1 MAMVVERL
9 CLFVSVVLFPRIS
22 FRIESYLK
30 EEMEGRADLG
40 RGPSPTRQTGRQP
53 RHLRRR
59 SFVFL
64 FFFFFLFFAC
74 VLYRRNRNRSRSIQ
88 TVERAM
94 ECIILRVFFI
104 FVTVPTVVAVV
115 AVESVALVRRSV
127 RARFC
132 FTFRARRCGRWVR
145 RASWGEK
152 NIQSMKTKI
161 KTRNWNRNRKRIRM
175 RTSNRRHEPTSSARP
190 DQSNN
195 HRNAFDF
202 YQFFWVLPDFSW
214 SCRVLF
220 GFTGV
225 YWVLPSFTGRCLVF
239 LYILRGL
246 VSFT

>member
-1 MAMVVERL
+1 MAMVGERL

-94 ECIILRVFFI
+94 ECIILRVFFY
-104 FVTVPTVVAVV
+104 FCDCADCCCCCCCWECC
-115 AVESVALVRRSV
+115 ACQKVRPSAFLFHFSGPSMWSMSPPGV
-127 RARFC
+127 L
-132 FTFRARRCGRWVR
+132 RR
-145 RASWGEK
+145 EK
-152 NIQSMKTKI
+152 YPVNENKNKNPKLKSK
-161 KTRNWNRNRKRIRM
+161 
-175 RTSNRRHEPTSSARP
+175 
-190 DQSNN
+190 
-195 HRNAFDF
+195 
-202 YQFFWVLPDFSW
+202 
-214 SCRVLF
+214 
-220 GFTGV
+220 
-225 YWVLPSFTGRCLVF
+225 
-239 LYILRGL
+239 
-246 VSFT
+246 

>member
-1 MAMVVERL
+1 MAMVGERL

-132 FTFRARRCGRWVR
+132 FTFRARRCGR
-145 RASWGEK
+145 
-152 NIQSMKTKI
+152 
-161 KTRNWNRNRKRIRM
+161 
-175 RTSNRRHEPTSSARP
+175 
-190 DQSNN
+190 
-195 HRNAFDF
+195 
-202 YQFFWVLPDFSW
+202 
-214 SCRVLF
+214 
-220 GFTGV
+220 
-225 YWVLPSFTGRCLVF
+225 
-239 LYILRGL
+239 
-246 VSFT
+246 

>member
-1 MAMVVERL
+1 MAMVGERL

-94 ECIILRVFFI
+94 ECIILRVFLF
-104 FVTVPTVVAVV
+104 
-115 AVESVALVRRSV
+115 LWLCR
-127 RARFC
+127 
-132 FTFRARRCGRWVR
+132 
-145 RASWGEK
+145 
-152 NIQSMKTKI
+152 
-161 KTRNWNRNRKRIRM
+161 
-175 RTSNRRHEPTSSARP
+175 
-190 DQSNN
+190 
-195 HRNAFDF
+195 
-202 YQFFWVLPDFSW
+202 LLLLLLLL
-214 SCRVLF
+214 RVLRLSEGPSERVFVSLF
-220 GFTGV
+220 GPV
-225 YWVLPSFTGRCLVF
+225 DVVDESAGRPEARK
-239 LYILRGL
+239 I
-246 VSFT
+246 SSQWKQK